1 MRRWRLA
8 GRRRRRPGLL
18 SSPDLGL
25 CHAARLG
32 GTGLLL
38 AGVAFAVP
46 PAMAQQ
52 TTFTM
57 SSTTITFATPTVADY
72 TAGYLCA
79 GAIGFSGAADR
90 RPHTDS
96 LFVRATTPL
105 TTLPST
111 IPGATKQLSDFQ
123 FNIDP
128 AGCGATSTW
137 TSIPPQSSAPALV
150 YVTGKYRNQTIT
162 GTVYVRLL
170 VTWASDLG
178 GATYT
183 LPSLRWFLNRPT
195 TIPPPP

>member
-8 GRRRRRPGLL
+8 GRRRRRPGLP
-18 SSPDLGL
+18 SSQVPGL
-25 CHAARLG
+25 ARSALAGLAWLALAAPAAR
-32 GTGLLL
+32 
-38 AGVAFAVP
+38 
-46 PAMAQQ
+46 AQK
-52 TTFTM
+52 TTLTM

-79 GAIGFSGAADR
+79 GVVLFSGTADNTT
-90 RPHTDS
+90 HTDS
-96 LFVRATTPL
+96 LFVRAITPL

-111 IPGATKQLSDFQ
+111 VAGETKLLSDFQ

-137 TSIPPQSSAPALV
+137 TSIPAQLSTPALV
-150 YVTGKYRNQTIT
+150 YVTPPYRSQTLT
-162 GTVYVRLL
+162 GPVYFRLL